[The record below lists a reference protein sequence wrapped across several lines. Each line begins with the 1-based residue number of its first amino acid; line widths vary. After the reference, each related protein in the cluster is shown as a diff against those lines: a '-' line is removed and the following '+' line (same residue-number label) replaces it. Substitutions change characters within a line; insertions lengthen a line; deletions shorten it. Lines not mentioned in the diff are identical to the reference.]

1 MGFTWQEYK
10 RGLPFPPLEDLPN
23 AGIEPMSLALAGE
36 FFTTEPPGKPSKW
49 AGEIQTIRMLEGQ
62 LLPGKA
68 MDIIIE

>member
-1 MGFTWQEYK
+1 
-10 RGLPFPPLEDLPN
+10 LPFPPPEELSNP
-23 AGIEPMSLALAGE
+23 GIEPMSLGLAGE

-49 AGEIQTIRMLEGQ
+49 AGEIQIIRMVEGQ

>member
-1 MGFTWQEYK
+1 
-10 RGLPFPPLEDLPN
+10 
-23 AGIEPMSLALAGE
+23 MSLGLAGE

-49 AGEIQTIRMLEGQ
+49 AGEIQIIRMVEGQ